1 MEEEIEFTI
10 EISRD
15 EGPERLYDELNA
27 LDPDDRAVY
36 LLQVFRAAY
45 AERRRTQADSDR
57 G

>member
-10 EISRD
+10 EISR
-15 EGPERLYDELNA
+15 EEWPERLYDELNA
-27 LDPDDRAVY
+27 LDPEDRAEY

-45 AERRRTQADSDR
+45 AERRRRQADSGR